1 MGIGLGIYE
10 EIDNKENGSTSLS
23 FSLLL
28 LGIGVGVGGI
38 SNPLYF
44 LSRFSWIVFR
54 SVPVRN
60 VKKRYRLLIIQK

>member
-10 EIDNKENGSTSLS
+10 EIDRKENGSTSLS

-28 LGIGVGVGGI
+28 LGIGVGGI

-44 LSRFSWIVFR
+44 LLRFSWIVFK

-60 VKKRYRLLIIQK
+60 VKKRYRLLIIQN